1 MHDEYTMVTEVRTYK
16 KGEMR
21 TFEEYYPNGTLKFK
35 IELKDEMKNGIE
47 MTFEENYKYLVLR
60 IE

>member
-1 MHDEYTMVTEVRTYK
+1 MVTKVRTYK

-47 MTFEENYKYLVLR
+47 MTFEKNYKYLVLR